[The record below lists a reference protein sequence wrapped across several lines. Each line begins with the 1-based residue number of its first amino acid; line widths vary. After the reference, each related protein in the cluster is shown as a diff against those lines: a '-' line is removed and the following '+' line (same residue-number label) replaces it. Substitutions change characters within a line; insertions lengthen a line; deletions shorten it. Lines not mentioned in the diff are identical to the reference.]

1 MGGSSEVGLV
11 VGNKVGL
18 LGRKGINW
26 IGRGVQSLEVVVF
39 SPRLNEAIDLTEA
52 PNQYEEHTAEV
63 PRYFLLANSHPQTTI
78 ITSATTLVAELSRQP
93 RLVAEV
99 ARQPAWL
106 PAGTLLVTA
115 SVHGNN
121 INIFR
126 IMPSQMRSESG
137 CHDWSTSYV
146 HLYKLHRGITT
157 AVIQDICFSHDNQ
170 WIAIVSSK
178 GTCHIFVISPF
189 GGDTGIQALHSH
201 IQGSILYPDSSPP
214 WWPTSS
220 FAVNEKCSSPPPP
233 CTLSVVSRIKSS
245 DSGLLNSVM

>member
-1 MGGSSEVGLV
+1 
-11 VGNKVGL
+11 
-18 LGRKGINW
+18 
-26 IGRGVQSLEVVVF
+26 
-39 SPRLNEAIDLTEA
+39 
-52 PNQYEEHTAEV
+52 
-63 PRYFLLANSHPQTTI
+63 
-78 ITSATTLVAELSRQP
+78 
-93 RLVAEV
+93 
-99 ARQPAWL
+99 
-106 PAGTLLVTA
+106 
-115 SVHGNN
+115 
-121 INIFR
+121 
-126 IMPSQMRSESG
+126 MPSQMRSESG

-245 DSGLLNSVM
+245 DSEKRKSPMQRATYEYLRGNILDVFPEYKKDAEDHLSKTVS

>member
-1 MGGSSEVGLV
+1 
-11 VGNKVGL
+11 
-18 LGRKGINW
+18 
-26 IGRGVQSLEVVVF
+26 
-39 SPRLNEAIDLTEA
+39 
-52 PNQYEEHTAEV
+52 
-63 PRYFLLANSHPQTTI
+63 
-78 ITSATTLVAELSRQP
+78 
-93 RLVAEV
+93 
-99 ARQPAWL
+99 
-106 PAGTLLVTA
+106 
-115 SVHGNN
+115 
-121 INIFR
+121 
-126 IMPSQMRSESG
+126 MPFHMRSESG

-220 FAVNEKCSSPPPP
+220 FALNEKCSSPPPP
-233 CTLSVVSRIKSS
+233 CTLSVSLVQPLVTGAETIFRTLWVALSPPVRTLQLALLQFATDQFTTNSRAVGEISPSWSGPLPILKNPALNTFCNLLSNWGES
-245 DSGLLNSVM
+245 TQLLIANSAGFQVKYVHCDSLRLIQSLQTDFSMASNAAFLLDIVALL

>member
-1 MGGSSEVGLV
+1 
-11 VGNKVGL
+11 
-18 LGRKGINW
+18 
-26 IGRGVQSLEVVVF
+26 
-39 SPRLNEAIDLTEA
+39 
-52 PNQYEEHTAEV
+52 
-63 PRYFLLANSHPQTTI
+63 
-78 ITSATTLVAELSRQP
+78 
-93 RLVAEV
+93 
-99 ARQPAWL
+99 
-106 PAGTLLVTA
+106 
-115 SVHGNN
+115 
-121 INIFR
+121 
-126 IMPSQMRSESG
+126 MPSQMRSESG

-146 HLYKLHRGITT
+146 HLYMLHRGITT

-220 FAVNEKCSSPPPP
+220 FAVNEKCSSLPPP

-245 DSGLLNSVM
+245 DSGLLNSSYDFSFLSKNSKNQATNEVKAVEHGLSLGALAQATNLGSQCLAPIA

>member
-1 MGGSSEVGLV
+1 
-11 VGNKVGL
+11 
-18 LGRKGINW
+18 
-26 IGRGVQSLEVVVF
+26 
-39 SPRLNEAIDLTEA
+39 
-52 PNQYEEHTAEV
+52 
-63 PRYFLLANSHPQTTI
+63 
-78 ITSATTLVAELSRQP
+78 
-93 RLVAEV
+93 
-99 ARQPAWL
+99 
-106 PAGTLLVTA
+106 
-115 SVHGNN
+115 
-121 INIFR
+121 
-126 IMPSQMRSESG
+126 MPSQMRSESG

-220 FAVNEKCSSPPPP
+220 FAVNEKCSSLPPPS
-233 CTLSVVSRIKSS
+233 TLSVVSRIKSS
-245 DSGLLNSVM
+245 DSGLLNSDKIKPFNYLQQFDSPNPNNSAPLLSSPSAPSFSDDDFFSTTTSVASGSISSDSKQPSPTLSLPPQIPIIWP

>member
-1 MGGSSEVGLV
+1 
-11 VGNKVGL
+11 
-18 LGRKGINW
+18 
-26 IGRGVQSLEVVVF
+26 
-39 SPRLNEAIDLTEA
+39 
-52 PNQYEEHTAEV
+52 
-63 PRYFLLANSHPQTTI
+63 
-78 ITSATTLVAELSRQP
+78 
-93 RLVAEV
+93 
-99 ARQPAWL
+99 
-106 PAGTLLVTA
+106 
-115 SVHGNN
+115 
-121 INIFR
+121 
-126 IMPSQMRSESG
+126 MPSQMRSESG
-137 CHDWSTSYV
+137 CHGWSTSYV

-245 DSGLLNSVM
+245 DSVLIYYSATKLVAEIAFGCRDCSATSFGCRATSATNLVA

>member
-1 MGGSSEVGLV
+1 
-11 VGNKVGL
+11 
-18 LGRKGINW
+18 
-26 IGRGVQSLEVVVF
+26 
-39 SPRLNEAIDLTEA
+39 
-52 PNQYEEHTAEV
+52 
-63 PRYFLLANSHPQTTI
+63 
-78 ITSATTLVAELSRQP
+78 
-93 RLVAEV
+93 
-99 ARQPAWL
+99 
-106 PAGTLLVTA
+106 
-115 SVHGNN
+115 
-121 INIFR
+121 
-126 IMPSQMRSESG
+126 MPSQMRSESG

-245 DSGLLNSVM
+245 DSGSIPKDEGKLPPQTLDLDLSSMEQCVVVKIQ